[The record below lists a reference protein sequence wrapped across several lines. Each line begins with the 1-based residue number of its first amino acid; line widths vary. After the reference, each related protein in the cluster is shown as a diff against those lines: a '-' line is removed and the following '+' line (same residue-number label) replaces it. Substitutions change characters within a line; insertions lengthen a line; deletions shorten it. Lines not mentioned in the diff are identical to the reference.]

1 MIHIST
7 SFALLVVAIII
18 LVCIAGSRLS
28 GRLGVPTL
36 FIFIMLG
43 MLFGS
48 DGIFKI
54 PFGNFALAEQ
64 VCSVALIFIMF
75 YGGFG
80 TRWSEAK
87 PVAGRSILL
96 SSVGVVLTA
105 LLTGLFCH
113 LVLKMALMEGML
125 LGAVLGSTDAASVFS
140 ILRSRKLNLKYGTAS
155 MLELESGSN
164 DPFAYMMTVILLS
177 AMTGSVSGGSA
188 VLLLIRQLA
197 FGLLTGAT
205 VAWLV
210 TWLLKRYA
218 FYGEGFDTIFVFAAA
233 IISYAL
239 ASQIGGN
246 GYLSVYLTGIILGN
260 QELKNQKALVGFF
273 DAFTGMMQMLL
284 FFLLGLLA
292 LPFVARPAAV
302 GLLLAPSKPPIG
314 QYLVISWA
322 GLRGAASI
330 VFAIMATL
338 SEGYMKYDIFHIV
351 FCVVLFSIIFQGS
364 LLPKVAEKCDMIDN
378 STDVMRTFSDY
389 TGDMQ
394 IQFVQLPIGDN
405 HPWKNR
411 KICEIEMLPGMLIT
425 VIRRGAQTIVPKG
438 QTVIQE
444 GDTVVLGA
452 EGFTDSQGILLKE
465 ILMTPDHRW
474 CGKKIAEARFYKN
487 TIIVMIKRGSQIII
501 PDGGTQ
507 ILEGDRVVVYSQKLP
522 QVEGRVKHEIGPAV
536 SAAVHK

>member
-1 MIHIST
+1 M
-7 SFALLVVAIII
+7 
-18 LVCIAGSRLS
+18 
-28 GRLGVPTL
+28 PTL

-96 SSVGVVLTA
+96 SSAGVVLTA
-105 LLTGLFCH
+105 FLTGLFCH

-197 FGLLTGAT
+197 FGLLTGAA

-292 LPFVARPAAV
+292 FPSQMPSIVLPAIAIALFLTFVARPAAV

-438 QTVIQE
+438 QTVILE

-522 QVEGRVKHEIGPAV
+522 QVEGRVKHESGPAV

>member
-113 LVLKMALMEGML
+113 LVLNMALMEGML

-164 DPFAYMMTVILLS
+164 DPMANILTILFIQVIQVGHMSFGHSAGVLLMQIGVGAVAGYVLGRISLFFVNRLDVDNQSQYPILL
-177 AMTGSVSGGSA
+177 
-188 VLLLIRQLA
+188 LA
-197 FGLLTGAT
+197 
-205 VAWLV
+205 LV
-210 TWLLKRYA
+210 
-218 FYGEGFDTIFVFAAA
+218 FFIFSFTD
-233 IISYAL
+233 L
-239 ASQIGGN
+239 IGGN
-246 GYLSVYLTGIILGN
+246 GYLAVYLAGLVIGN
-260 QELKNQKALVGFF
+260 SKMPHHRSTTTFF
-273 DAFTGMMQMLL
+273 DGIAWLAQLVM
-284 FFLLGLLA
+284 FLTLGLLVNPTEL
-292 LPFVARPAAV
+292 LPVAGIGLLIAVAMILIARPATV
-302 GLLLAPSKPPIG
+302 YLCLLPFRK
-314 QYLVISWA
+314 ISGRAKAYVSWV
-322 GLRGAASI
+322 GLRGAVPIIFATYPLIAGINNANLIFNI
-330 VFAIMATL
+330 VFFITIMSLVIQGTTVGYMAGKLRMVDDSEPAALSFSFEELPDEIKSTL
-338 SEGYMKYDIFHIV
+338 SETEVTADMLASGDRLMDLPLPDDEL
-351 FCVVLFSIIFQGS
+351 VVTVKRDGAFFIPNGRSKLCLGDK
-364 LLPKVAEKCDMIDN
+364 LL
-378 STDVMRTFSDY
+378 
-389 TGDMQ
+389 
-394 IQFVQLPIGDN
+394 
-405 HPWKNR
+405 
-411 KICEIEMLPGMLIT
+411 
-425 VIRRGAQTIVPKG
+425 VISHSERG
-438 QTVIQE
+438 
-444 GDTVVLGA
+444 
-452 EGFTDSQGILLKE
+452 
-465 ILMTPDHRW
+465 
-474 CGKKIAEARFYKN
+474 
-487 TIIVMIKRGSQIII
+487 
-501 PDGGTQ
+501 Q
-507 ILEGDRVVVYSQKLP
+507 ILQTK
-522 QVEGRVKHEIGPAV
+522 
-536 SAAVHK
+536 

>member
-1 MIHIST
+1 M
-7 SFALLVVAIII
+7 
-18 LVCIAGSRLS
+18 
-28 GRLGVPTL
+28 PTL

-197 FGLLTGAT
+197 FGLLTGA
-205 VAWLV
+205 AIAFLV

-218 FYGEGFDTIFVFAAA
+218 FYGEDLTRSLSLRRQSFPTRLHPR
-233 IISYAL
+233 L
-239 ASQIGGN
+239 A
-246 GYLSVYLTGIILGN
+246 
-260 QELKNQKALVGFF
+260 E
-273 DAFTGMMQMLL
+273 
-284 FFLLGLLA
+284 
-292 LPFVARPAAV
+292 
-302 GLLLAPSKPPIG
+302 
-314 QYLVISWA
+314 
-322 GLRGAASI
+322 
-330 VFAIMATL
+330 MAT
-338 SEGYMKYDIFHIV
+338 
-351 FCVVLFSIIFQGS
+351 
-364 LLPKVAEKCDMIDN
+364 
-378 STDVMRTFSDY
+378 
-389 TGDMQ
+389 
-394 IQFVQLPIGDN
+394 
-405 HPWKNR
+405 
-411 KICEIEMLPGMLIT
+411 
-425 VIRRGAQTIVPKG
+425 
-438 QTVIQE
+438 
-444 GDTVVLGA
+444 
-452 EGFTDSQGILLKE
+452 
-465 ILMTPDHRW
+465 
-474 CGKKIAEARFYKN
+474 
-487 TIIVMIKRGSQIII
+487 
-501 PDGGTQ
+501 
-507 ILEGDRVVVYSQKLP
+507 
-522 QVEGRVKHEIGPAV
+522 
-536 SAAVHK
+536 

>member
-96 SSVGVVLTA
+96 SSAGVVLTA

-177 AMTGSVSGGSA
+177 AMTVFNICGSSGGGWLAARAVETADRAVSGYFLGGSA
-188 VLLLIRQLA
+188 RCGVNRICDH
-197 FGLLTGAT
+197 G
-205 VAWLV
+205 
-210 TWLLKRYA
+210 
-218 FYGEGFDTIFVFAAA
+218 
-233 IISYAL
+233 
-239 ASQIGGN
+239 
-246 GYLSVYLTGIILGN
+246 
-260 QELKNQKALVGFF
+260 
-273 DAFTGMMQMLL
+273 DA
-284 FFLLGLLA
+284 
-292 LPFVARPAAV
+292 
-302 GLLLAPSKPPIG
+302 
-314 QYLVISWA
+314 
-322 GLRGAASI
+322 
-330 VFAIMATL
+330 
-338 SEGYMKYDIFHIV
+338 
-351 FCVVLFSIIFQGS
+351 
-364 LLPKVAEKCDMIDN
+364 
-378 STDVMRTFSDY
+378 
-389 TGDMQ
+389 
-394 IQFVQLPIGDN
+394 
-405 HPWKNR
+405 
-411 KICEIEMLPGMLIT
+411 
-425 VIRRGAQTIVPKG
+425 
-438 QTVIQE
+438 
-444 GDTVVLGA
+444 
-452 EGFTDSQGILLKE
+452 
-465 ILMTPDHRW
+465 
-474 CGKKIAEARFYKN
+474 
-487 TIIVMIKRGSQIII
+487 
-501 PDGGTQ
+501 
-507 ILEGDRVVVYSQKLP
+507 
-522 QVEGRVKHEIGPAV
+522 
-536 SAAVHK
+536 

>member
-273 DAFTGMMQMLL
+273 DAFTGMMQ
-284 FFLLGLLA
+284 
-292 LPFVARPAAV
+292 
-302 GLLLAPSKPPIG
+302 
-314 QYLVISWA
+314 YLVISWA

-522 QVEGRVKHEIGPAV
+522 QVEGRVKHESGPAV

>member
-113 LVLKMALMEGML
+113 LVLNMALMEGML

-155 MLELESGSN
+155 MLELESGIN

-273 DAFTGMMQMLL
+273 DADASVFPTGTS
-284 FFLLGLLA
+284 GISLA
-292 LPFVARPAAV
+292 DAV
-302 GLLLAPSKPPIG
+302 D
-314 QYLVISWA
+314 
-322 GLRGAASI
+322 RASGDRNRI
-330 VFAIMATL
+330 VFNI
-338 SEGYMKYDIFHIV
+338 
-351 FCVVLFSIIFQGS
+351 CGS
-364 LLPKVAEKCDMIDN
+364 SGGGWLA
-378 STDVMRTFSDY
+378 
-389 TGDMQ
+389 
-394 IQFVQLPIGDN
+394 
-405 HPWKNR
+405 
-411 KICEIEMLPGMLIT
+411 
-425 VIRRGAQTIVPKG
+425 
-438 QTVIQE
+438 
-444 GDTVVLGA
+444 
-452 EGFTDSQGILLKE
+452 
-465 ILMTPDHRW
+465 
-474 CGKKIAEARFYKN
+474 ARAVE
-487 TIIVMIKRGSQIII
+487 TA
-501 PDGGTQ
+501 
-507 ILEGDRVVVYSQKLP
+507 DR
-522 QVEGRVKHEIGPAV
+522 AV
-536 SAAVHK
+536 SGYFLGGSARCGVNRICDHGDA

>member
-96 SSVGVVLTA
+96 SSAGVVLTA
-105 LLTGLFCH
+105 FLTGLFCH

-197 FGLLTGAT
+197 FGLLTGAA

-246 GYLSVYLTGIILGN
+246 GYLSVYLT
-260 QELKNQKALVGFF
+260 
-273 DAFTGMMQMLL
+273 
-284 FFLLGLLA
+284 
-292 LPFVARPAAV
+292 FVARPAAV

-522 QVEGRVKHEIGPAV
+522 QVEGRVKHESGPAV

>member
-113 LVLKMALMEGML
+113 LVLNMALMEGML

-164 DPFAYMMTVILLS
+164 DPFAYMMTGDS
-177 AMTGSVSGGSA
+177 AVCDDGECERRFGGSA
-188 VLLLIRQLA
+188 FDPPARIWA
-197 FGLLTGAT
+197 FDRRDG
-205 VAWLV
+205 
-210 TWLLKRYA
+210 R
-218 FYGEGFDTIFVFAAA
+218 
-233 IISYAL
+233 
-239 ASQIGGN
+239 
-246 GYLSVYLTGIILGN
+246 
-260 QELKNQKALVGFF
+260 
-273 DAFTGMMQMLL
+273 
-284 FFLLGLLA
+284 
-292 LPFVARPAAV
+292 
-302 GLLLAPSKPPIG
+302 
-314 QYLVISWA
+314 
-322 GLRGAASI
+322 
-330 VFAIMATL
+330 
-338 SEGYMKYDIFHIV
+338 
-351 FCVVLFSIIFQGS
+351 VV
-364 LLPKVAEKCDMIDN
+364 
-378 STDVMRTFSDY
+378 
-389 TGDMQ
+389 GDMA
-394 IQFVQLPIGDN
+394 FKAVCLL
-405 HPWKNR
+405 W
-411 KICEIEMLPGMLIT
+411 
-425 VIRRGAQTIVPKG
+425 RGI
-438 QTVIQE
+438 
-444 GDTVVLGA
+444 
-452 EGFTDSQGILLKE
+452 
-465 ILMTPDHRW
+465 
-474 CGKKIAEARFYKN
+474 
-487 TIIVMIKRGSQIII
+487 
-501 PDGGTQ
+501 
-507 ILEGDRVVVYSQKLP
+507 
-522 QVEGRVKHEIGPAV
+522 
-536 SAAVHK
+536 